1 MTERS
6 ETVGFIGLGVMGS
19 AMAEHLLNEGF
30 SLVIYDIDQAKCRP
44 LVSNINCLSAET
56 PAEVMRL
63 SSRLITMLP
72 TSDHVDT
79 VLFGNNGITSEI
91 KSGDLI
97 LEMSTGKVDQLEQ
110 QAKRIEAYKAIFI
123 DAPVCL
129 SPVEAATG
137 ELIALVG
144 GDLASIQNADEIL
157 ASLSKRIIHAGP
169 TGFGLRLKLIN
180 NYMSMVNHVLTG
192 EVLALAKAVGLER
205 SMTVSLLQS
214 TAAGRGQ
221 LRTNYPKKVLQGD
234 TSADFS
240 IEMGIKD
247 LSMSI
252 NMLEEFQD
260 IASFGIMA
268 KNLFSEAAKEGY
280 GIKDCTAM
288 LEYFDEK
295 ISSSSD

>member
-1 MTERS
+1 MNERS
-6 ETVGFIGLGVMGS
+6 ERVGFIGLGVMGS
-19 AMAEHLLNEGF
+19 AMARHLLNEGF
-30 SLVIYDIDQAKCRP
+30 DLVIYDIDQAKCGP
-44 LVSNINCLSAET
+44 LVSNANCFMAET

-79 VLFGNNGITSEI
+79 VLFGEIGIISEI
-91 KSGDLI
+91 KPGDLI

-110 QAKRIEAYKAIFI
+110 QAKRIEPYKAIFI

-144 GDLASIQNADEIL
+144 GDLESIESANEIL
-157 ASLSKRIIHAGP
+157 NSLSQSVVHAGP

-192 EVLALAKAVGLER
+192 EVLALAKAVGLDR
-205 SMTVSLLQS
+205 PMTVGLLQN

-221 LRTNYPKKVLQGD
+221 LGTNYPKKVLRGD

-240 IEMGIKD
+240 IDMGIKD

-252 NMLEEFQD
+252 NMLKDFED
-260 IASFGIMA
+260 NASFGIMA
-268 KNLFSEAAKEGY
+268 KNLFLKAAKEGY
-280 GIKDCTAM
+280 GVKDCTSI

-295 ISSSSD
+295 ISSSSS

>member
-19 AMAEHLLNEGF
+19 AMAGHLLNEGF

-110 QAKRIEAYKAIFI
+110 QAKRIEAYKAVLI

-144 GDLASIQNADEIL
+144 GDLESMQSADEIL

-192 EVLALAKAVGLER
+192 EVLALAKAVGLDR
-205 SMTVSLLQS
+205 TMTVGLLQS

-221 LRTNYPKKVLQGD
+221 LGTNYLKKVLQGD
-234 TSADFS
+234 TTADFS
-240 IEMGIKD
+240 VDMGIKD

-252 NMLEEFQD
+252 SMLEEFQD

-268 KNLFSEAAKEGY
+268 RNLFREASKEGY
-280 GIKDCTAM
+280 GMKDCTAI

-295 ISSSSD
+295 ISRSSG